1 MDKIR
6 RDVIDR
12 DLVGK
17 LARMTLI
24 DLGED
29 ELQEMLNSLNKIIEW
44 FEALEN
50 VDTSNIDP
58 LYHPL
63 EDTGV
68 LRDDEQGETMREED
82 IRLLNKP
89 IKDGYVVAPWRGT

>member
-44 FEALEN
+44 FEALKN

>member
-1 MDKIR
+1 MGETR

-12 DLVGK
+12 DLVEK

-24 DLGED
+24 DLRED

-44 FEALEN
+44 FEALKN

-63 EDTGV
+63 ENTSV
-68 LRDDEQGETMREED
+68 LRDDKQGETMREED